1 MLFWESGGES
11 LELVVEVPLERLD
24 IVVVVVVV
32 ADSVVVVVVDT
43 VVAVVFASFVGVADG
58 A

>member
-24 IVVVVVVV
+24 IVVVVVV